1 MFILQVLVILVCIM
15 IYVYTGLRLVE
26 SIKDESLYIYFWI
39 AYIFFGITLFN
50 IVIISKY
57 WGKLSTK
64 TAPPGPRGPRG
75 EDGDMGPN
83 GICNMDSNIVYA
95 QKEIKDTIAKTIKA
109 EYDNL
114 ALDDVYEEET
124 LRLKNNY
131 LDYKIKLM
139 LTSKQFETVLLTPT
153 DDNNPNKKTDET
165 KVYGKTIE
173 DLSGYLAN
181 IWREW
186 IIGIINADKQNA
198 RAFFI
203 TNDAQIDISTK
214 IEEYFN
220 NEIMKYDVWYWGS
233 TRVFRPLQ
241 AEICRSYYQT
251 EDGKEV
257 PNTRYP
263 INNRPKIEV
272 EELKFTD
279 KSIKSDNRF
288 ELLAV
293 LDIGDVQN
301 WQKYNPDFNINYDVI
316 SKYTSTAF
324 YIPKTKQTSAG
335 QIFYPIGCVAV
346 NNGDSASDIERSILI
361 VSGDVI
367 IPSSVEGI
375 TNNSVKV
382 KDTQSDIIR
391 YSRKRGAKKTKRYEK
406 KFSTNTEYNVYLT
419 QGLVDRNESY
429 EIKADETRVQ
439 LASNFANDNVAF
451 FKFKTDV
458 VEYRIIS
465 DLPFKLSS
473 EGAIP
478 SKYTAFDNPK
488 NYKGI
493 VAIPKNCL
501 DEIEHNKI
509 WSFRYDKLLE
519 NYYQTN
525 FNAQPIP
532 KPAWIGSGNHSKGT
546 KSFTIGNSDLKRT
559 VVESRKFDIQQGDN
573 NNKNELVKVRTPGR
587 PNPQHYKIKEKC
599 YKLDKFHI
607 KNFDKKYE
615 DLGFG
620 WFGYPLKK
628 YRKYSIFAY
637 LGLMPEGIIVHR
649 ASGRK
654 FYIKHYGGVEPNKFI
669 VYLWSEKK
677 KDFTNCVTVR
687 NNTQAFIGIAKKT
700 DPRCQFK
707 VILDKQLPNYFR
719 LEAIEYPRKYLKFD
733 FEVNEKANLRK
744 NNKNTNDTSLETK
757 RPIGINLDHTE
768 IYISLS
774 PIAGQLNNTNPV
786 IFFNQPAT
794 GTNMQIVEEDM
805 PRNIDRSKSTN
816 EQYKQQKILSTSDRN
831 TFNYLNR
838 YNEPIEIEPRYN
850 LHPKSKIEYS
860 K

>member
-1 MFILQVLVILVCIM
+1 MFILQVLVILIVIM

-26 SIKDESLYIYFWI
+26 SIKDDSLYIYFWI

-50 IVIISKY
+50 IILISKY

-75 EDGDMGPN
+75 NDGDMGAD
-83 GICNMDSNIVYA
+83 GTCNMNANLVYA
-95 QKEIKDTIAKTIKA
+95 QKEIKNTIARTIKS
-109 EYDNL
+109 EYDNI
-114 ALDDVYEEET
+114 ALDDIYEEET
-124 LRLKNNY
+124 LRLINNY

-139 LTSKQFETVLLTPT
+139 ITSKQFETVLLTPT
-153 DDNNPNKKTDET
+153 DDNNPNKKSDET

-186 IIGIINADKQNA
+186 IIGIINADKINA
-198 RAFFI
+198 RTFFI
-203 TNDAQIDISTK
+203 TNDAQIDISPK

-233 TRVFRPLQ
+233 TRLFRPLQ
-241 AEICRSYYQT
+241 AEICRSYYQK

-263 INNRPKIEV
+263 INNRPKIEI

-279 KSIKSDNRF
+279 KSIKTDNRF

-293 LDIGDVQN
+293 LDIGDVNN
-301 WQKYNPDFNINYDVI
+301 WNKYKPDFNINYDVI
-316 SKYTSTAF
+316 SKYPSTAF
-324 YIPKTKQTSAG
+324 YIPKTKQNSTG
-335 QIFYPIGCVAV
+335 QIYYPIGCVAV
-346 NNGDSASDIERSILI
+346 NNGDSASDVERITII
-361 VSGDVI
+361 VSGDII
-367 IPSSVEGI
+367 IPSYIEEI
-375 TNNSVKV
+375 TNNIIKL
-382 KDTQSDIIR
+382 KDTQTDIIR
-391 YSRKRGAKKTKRYEK
+391 YSRKRGSKKTKRYEK
-406 KFSTNTEYNVYLT
+406 KFATNTEYNVYLN
-419 QGLVDRNESY
+419 QGLIDRNKSY
-429 EIKADETRVQ
+429 EIKSNETRIK
-439 LASNFANDNVAF
+439 LSSNFASDNIYF
-451 FKFKTDV
+451 FRFKTDIL
-458 VEYRIIS
+458 EYRIIS
-465 DLPFKLSS
+465 DLPFVLNT

-478 SKYTAFDNPK
+478 TKYTAFNDPK
-488 NYKGI
+488 MYKGI
-493 VAIPKNCL
+493 VGIPKNCL
-501 DEIEHNKI
+501 DEIENNKI

-525 FNAQPIP
+525 FNGQPIP
-532 KPAWIGSGNHSKGT
+532 KPAWIGTGRHSKGT
-546 KSFTIGNSDLKRT
+546 KSFTIGNADLNRT
-559 VVESRKFDIQQGDN
+559 VIESRKFDIEES
-573 NNKNELVKVRTPGR
+573 KENELIKIRTPE
-587 PNPQHYKIKEKC
+587 NTDTKHYKIKEKC
-599 YKLDKFHI
+599 YKLDKYPI

-628 YRKYSIFAY
+628 YRKYSIFSY
-637 LGLMPEGIIVHR
+637 LGLMPEGIIVHS

-687 NNTQAFIGIAKKT
+687 NSEQVFIGIVKKT

-707 VILDKQLPNYFR
+707 VILDKELPNYFR
-719 LEAIEYPRKYLKFD
+719 LESIEYPKSYLKFN

-774 PIAGQLNNTNPV
+774 TISGKLNNNNPV
-786 IFFNQPAT
+786 IFFNQPTT
-794 GTNMQIVEEDM
+794 GTNMQIVEEKM

-816 EQYKQQKILSTSDRN
+816 EQYKQQKILSTSNRDS
-831 TFNYLNR
+831 FNYLYK
-838 YNEPIEIEPRYN
+838 YNEPIQIETKFN